1 MYHASNSS
9 SATGD
14 ATQGIVADQ
23 FVQNISSPPD
33 GWLTLTV
40 TDFIKADY
48 VSGYGYAAFTFAPVG
63 SGEGNSALGFEA
75 GKNTSDQQLNE
86 FAPYLSITTRSDSG
100 QVPEPG
106 TLLMFALGSAG
117 LVAYR
122 RTRRP

>member
-1 MYHASNSS
+1 
-9 SATGD
+9 
-14 ATQGIVADQ
+14 
-23 FVQNISSPPD
+23 
-33 GWLTLTV
+33 
-40 TDFIKADY
+40 
-48 VSGYGYAAFTFAPVG
+48 VG

-106 TLLMFALGSAG
+106 TLLMVALGSAG
-117 LVAYR
+117 LLAYR